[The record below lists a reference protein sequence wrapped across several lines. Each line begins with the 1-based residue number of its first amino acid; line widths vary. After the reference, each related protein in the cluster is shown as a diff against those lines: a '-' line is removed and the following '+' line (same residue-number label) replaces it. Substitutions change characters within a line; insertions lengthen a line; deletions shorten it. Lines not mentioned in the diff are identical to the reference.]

1 MTQEYKAFFK
11 RVGGTEG
18 SLCHYPVRLDTY
30 GCGCAHNC
38 DYCYARGLLE
48 FRGLWNPDDPRVAD
62 IGKIARRIS
71 RLERGS
77 VVRLGGMTDCL
88 QPAEA
93 THHVTEQT
101 IRLLQEA
108 NIHYLLVTKSH
119 IVASRRLMNA
129 MSAKP
134 HLAHIQIT
142 VTATDDDRALSYER
156 CSLSSKRLGALGL
169 LQSEGFDVAL
179 RLSPYVPRLIDPE
192 RVLSHVEPKKIL
204 VEFLRI
210 RGHSGDWVGTDDDLS
225 LYTLKSGGY
234 RQLPLEEKQRR
245 IEMLR
250 TAFPNA
256 QLSVCE
262 DVPEHYEYWQ
272 SSFNHNPH
280 DCCNLSL
287 SEEG

>member
-1 MTQEYKAFFK
+1 
-11 RVGGTEG
+11 
-18 SLCHYPVRLDTY
+18 
-30 GCGCAHNC
+30 
-38 DYCYARGLLE
+38 
-48 FRGLWNPDDPRVAD
+48 
-62 IGKIARRIS
+62 
-71 RLERGS
+71 
-77 VVRLGGMTDCL
+77 MTDCL

-119 IVASRRLMNA
+119 TVASRRIMNA

-142 VTATDDDRALSYER
+142 VTSTDDARALSYER
-156 CSLSSKRLGALGL
+156 CSLSSKRLGALRL

-210 RGHSGDWVGTDDDLS
+210 RGHSGDWVGTDEDLS

-245 IEMLR
+245 IETLR
-250 TAFPNA
+250 SAFPNA

-272 SSFNHNPH
+272 SSLNHNPR